1 MTDKKKKYLA
11 PEMSVIEINQAD
23 IIATSGTQIQ
33 SYEEDNTFNGG
44 W

>member
-11 PEMSVIEINQAD
+11 PEMTVVEIEKAD
-23 IIATSGTQIQ
+23 IICTSGYETDGL
-33 SYEEDNTFNGG
+33 SEEDFT

>member
-11 PEMSVIEINQAD
+11 PQMTVVEIEKAD
-23 IIATSGTQIQ
+23 IIATSG
-33 SYEEDNTFNGG
+33 YETDVLSEDEFE